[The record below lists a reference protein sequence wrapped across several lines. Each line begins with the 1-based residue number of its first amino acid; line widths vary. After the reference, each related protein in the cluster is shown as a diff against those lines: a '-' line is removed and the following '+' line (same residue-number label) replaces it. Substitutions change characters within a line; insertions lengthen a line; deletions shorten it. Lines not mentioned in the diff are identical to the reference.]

1 MSEVTAVMSNAVP
14 DAGSVDLGY
23 GWFVVL
29 LSAVHVNVK
38 PPSAIVTL
46 LLVVKLWVPILI
58 TNVPVSGSYDVPACA
73 VWVDVAPFDAWIA
86 LATPLTNVW
95 VWFALPNN
103 NDPWPNFLVD
113 VSICASPYHVGGL
126 KSNPP
131 RCDLPILPR

>member
-1 MSEVTAVMSNAVP
+1 M
-14 DAGSVDLGY
+14 
-23 GWFVVL
+23 
-29 LSAVHVNVK
+29 
-38 PPSAIVTL
+38 
-46 LLVVKLWVPILI
+46 I

-113 VSICASPYHVGGL
+113 VSICASPYQVGIL